1 MIRKLR
7 GREGNRTPIKWLTAI
22 RSTFGLRT
30 LGARGASPSRL
41 IKQPPEN
48 KPCPFQPSAR

>member
-30 LGARGASPSRL
+30 LRGEGLAPL
-41 IKQPPEN
+41 LPTQ
-48 KPCPFQPSAR
+48 ATA

>member
-30 LGARGASPSRL
+30 LEGEGRKPLSPN
-41 IKQPPEN
+41 Q
-48 KPCPFQPSAR
+48 ATA